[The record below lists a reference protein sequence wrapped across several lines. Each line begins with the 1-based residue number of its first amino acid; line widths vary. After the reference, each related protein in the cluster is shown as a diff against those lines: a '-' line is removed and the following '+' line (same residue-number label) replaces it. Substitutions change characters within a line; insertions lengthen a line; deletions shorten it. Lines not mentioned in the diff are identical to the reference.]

1 MSERQFNQLEFAIF
15 CIENVAEAL
24 GVPGNIAYRKL
35 AIESNIL
42 SDYIFKHFDILHTQ
56 GSAWIRED
64 LLAVMKRKASSHEA
78 LPWLLRCRAKS
89 RRRPF
94 TRKARLRTRLLSPP
108 SPRSWICQ
116 RSWRT
121 TLATNRLSS
130 PSTNSRKSPNF
141 PRNFHWRRFS
151 AVAFKPTRTCDMFS
165 SARRPI

>member
-64 LLAVMKRKASSHEA
+64 LLAVMKK
-78 LPWLLRCRAKS
+78 KGVV
-89 RRRPF
+89 
-94 TRKARLRTRLLSPP
+94 T
-108 SPRSWICQ
+108 
-116 RSWRT
+116 
-121 TLATNRLSS
+121 
-130 PSTNSRKSPNF
+130 
-141 PRNFHWRRFS
+141 
-151 AVAFKPTRTCDMFS
+151 
-165 SARRPI
+165 